1 MEYAVDD
8 LPHVIDLLDQSL
20 KDLDRL
26 QAAAVVVI
34 EQHKLG
40 ELTEA
45 AIYDLEN
52 AL

>member
-1 MEYAVDD
+1 MDNAQQ
-8 LPHVIDLLDQSL
+8 LQQ
-20 KDLDRL
+20 DLDRL

-34 EQHKLG
+34 EQHKRG